1 MDADGV
7 RRWIRESFDVS
18 LGTGMG
24 KLNGR
29 MLRIAHLGNSSEL
42 TLLAAPAACEIG
54 MKLVGVLLSDG
65 GAQVAMDYLVG
76 PRAGSSRR
84 QAL

>member
-1 MDADGV
+1 L
-7 RRWIRESFDVS
+7 ICESFDMS

-29 MLRIAHLGNSSEL
+29 MFRIGHLGNSSEL
-42 TLLAAPAACEIG
+42 TLLAATAGCEIG
-54 MKLVGVLLSDG
+54 LKLVDVPLSEG

-76 PRAGSSRR
+76 PRAARR
-84 QAL
+84 YRGRD